1 MPNRIDGAR
10 LRGELAE
17 PDGPYARVDVVA
29 STGSTNADLRQAVVD
44 GAPDRTALVAA
55 EQTAGVGRRGRT
67 WASPGSGV
75 YVSVLLRP
83 VGVPLAGVGSLSIVA
98 GLAVLDVADA
108 LGVPA
113 ALKWPNDVLAADG
126 SGKCAGILSE
136 SAPSDDLAVVL
147 GIGLNVTHVRADVA
161 TPAGGLP
168 PVSLVELGAATG
180 DRTDVAMMVLAALHE
195 RETAWREAAGD
206 LADAGMLDE
215 YRQRC
220 VTLGQEVRIATGGV
234 GVTGGAVDV
243 EPEGALVVELPGGT
257 RRSVFAGDV
266 VHLRPTGG

>member
-1 MPNRIDGAR
+1 VPNRIDGSR
-10 LRGELAE
+10 LRAELVA
-17 PDGPYARVDVVA
+17 PAGPYTQVDVVA

-83 VGVPLAGVGSLSIVA
+83 SEVPVAGVGSLAIAA
-98 GLAVLDVADA
+98 GLAVLDVGDA
-108 LGVPA
+108 LGASV

-136 SAPSDDLAVVL
+136 AASSDDLAVVL
-147 GIGLNVTHVRADVA
+147 GIGLNVARVRADVTA
-161 TPAGGLP
+161 GPGGLP
-168 PVSLVELGAATG
+168 PVSLAELRASIS
-180 DRTDVAMMVLAALHE
+180 DRTDVAMMLLAALHE
-195 RETAWREAAGD
+195 REAAWREARGD

-215 YRQRC
+215 YSRRC
-220 VTLGQEVRIATGGV
+220 LTLGQQVKV
-234 GVTGGAVDV
+234 VTGRGNLVGDAVEV
-243 EPEGALVVELPGGT
+243 EPTGALVIAQPSGA
-257 RRSVFAGDV
+257 RQSVFAGDV
-266 VHLRPTGG
+266 VHLRPTGE

>member
-10 LRGELAE
+10 LRGELAA
-17 PDGPYARVDVVA
+17 PAGPYAQVDVVA

-67 WASPGSGV
+67 WASPGSGA

-83 VGVPLAGVGSLSIVA
+83 AGVPVAGVGSLSIVA
-98 GLAVLDVADA
+98 GLAVLDVGDA
-108 LGVPA
+108 IGARV
-113 ALKWPNDVLAADG
+113 ALKWPNDVLAADA

-136 SAPSDDLAVVL
+136 AASSDELAVVL
-147 GIGLNVTHVRADVA
+147 GIGLNVTRVGQDVA
-161 TPAGGLP
+161 LSEGALG
-168 PVSLVELGAATG
+168 PVSLAELGAVTS
-180 DRTDVAMMVLAALHE
+180 DRTDLAMMVLAALHE
-195 RETAWREAAGD
+195 RELGWRAAAGD

-220 VTLGQEVRIATGGV
+220 LTLGQEVKI
-234 GVTGGAVDV
+234 VTGGGSVTGDAVDV
-243 EPEGALVVELPGGT
+243 EPTGALVVELPGGT
-257 RRSVFAGDV
+257 RQSVFAGDV

>member
-10 LRGELAE
+10 LRGELVE
-17 PDGPYARVDVVA
+17 PVGPYAQVDVVA
-29 STGSTNADLRQAVVD
+29 TTGSTNADLRQAVVD

-55 EQTAGVGRRGRT
+55 EQTAGLGRRGRT

-75 YVSVLLRP
+75 YISVLLRP
-83 VGVPLAGVGSLSIVA
+83 SGVPVAGVGSLAIAA
-98 GLAVLDVADA
+98 GLAVLDVGDA
-108 LGVPA
+108 LGANV
-113 ALKWPNDVLAADG
+113 ALKWPNDVLAADA

-136 SAPSDDLAVVL
+136 AASSDELAVVL
-147 GIGLNVTHVRADVA
+147 GIGLNVTRVREDV
-161 TPAGGLP
+161 TVPAGALP
-168 PVSLVELGAATG
+168 PVSLAELGAATS

-195 RETAWREAAGD
+195 RETVWREAAGD
-206 LADAGMLDE
+206 LADADMLDE

-220 VTLGQEVRIATGGV
+220 LTLGQEVKILTGGGSV
-234 GVTGGAVDV
+234 IGDAVDV
-243 EPEGALVVELPGGT
+243 EPTGALVVDVPGGT